1 MHQIKQ
7 LESLI
12 PLMILGIFLI
22 IILPVLCAVFSPQT
36 SDYKP
41 IILKPE
47 N

>member
-22 IILPVLCAVFSPQT
+22 ILPMFYAVFSPQT
-36 SDYKP
+36 SDYNP
-41 IILKPE
+41 IILKPK

>member
-22 IILPVLCAVFSPQT
+22 ILPVICAVISPST
-36 SDYKP
+36 PDYKP
-41 IILKPE
+41 IISKPE